1 MVLTKEQRIELLAKA
16 RAAKQTKNK
25 KETPEPP

>member
-16 RAAKQTKNK
+16 RLAKANK
-25 KETPEPP
+25 RASIKEDK